1 MKKRIFSFLLAL
13 ALIFSIQPIVTVSAE
28 VHHPGT
34 SSRDYVIPLPEDFVA
49 LNPTI
54 YTYTADE
61 NSETVPFSSYVSQG
75 KYSSASPSYTTDDEK
90 KFRSTAYVFRLG
102 DDFHVPAY
110 STMTFKGESSLAA
123 GKIGLNGAQTLFVN
137 CMNEWETDQT
147 IKSLYLGQ
155 HSNRTGDYNQNKID
169 DNTTSLLLAQ
179 SDYLY
184 GSYDN
189 SGCSTSTGPDMYIIT
204 WATGNK
210 PGSLNGKYS
219 LYTCGN
225 SQNEHNWAV
234 ISIKTV
240 TNYIYYDFN
249 GGSGSAQTTT
259 KQGDESIAIAEAP
272 TRTGYTF
279 AGWNTAKNGSG
290 KTYQPGAIYGENAGM
305 YLYAQWIP
313 NKYAVSIISDN
324 CTTSVNQN
332 PATYGTKVKIT
343 AEPDI
348 GYQVDSIEV
357 YKTADPTVTV
367 SFAETNTF
375 IQPEYPVTVK
385 ANCSKIPYAID
396 KYPTA
401 NGSFTVSDDMA
412 GINDVVTITPIPDEG
427 FELDTITVSRTDTNE
442 LLTVTDNKFT
452 MVPSPVKVA
461 VTFKNSIYNITKLP
475 TTNGS
480 FTIDQESTILG
491 DTVVVNAVPDAGY
504 RVKAISVHKTGDET
518 VKVEVAGSSFVMPA
532 YPVTVA
538 VEFELTPLEIFKSS
552 GIENGDITISH
563 TQARLGE
570 TVTVSTTAAKG
581 YTLDAITV
589 YKTGDE
595 TVTVEV
601 TDGSFVMP
609 GYPVTV
615 HATFKK
621 IDYTVSVV
629 DASNEKGSFTVDKT
643 VAQIGDTV
651 TVRVTCAE
659 GWAVRGIILTDSSDN
674 STFVD
679 SVFTMPADNVTVSV
693 SYMVIP
699 TYVITIPA
707 TVELGGAPMTLTITD
722 AVMEEGVNLKVTL
735 ETDFTARTAEG
746 AEKTFTING
755 GSVQN
760 GDVVLMVE
768 GGGTPLHPKQ
778 GSTQLSL
785 EWDETYQYSGN
796 YRATLAFTIRVEDE
810 GYDQT
815 E

>member
-1 MKKRIFSFLLAL
+1 MKKRIFSFLLVL
-13 ALIFSIQPIVTVSAE
+13 ALICSIQPIVAVGAE
-28 VHHPGT
+28 IYNPGT
-34 SSRDYVIPLPEDFVA
+34 SSKDYVIPLSGDFVG

-61 NSETVPFSSYVSQG
+61 NSEMVPFSSYDSQG
-75 KYSSASPSYTTDDEK
+75 KYSSASPSYTTDNAK
-90 KFRSTAYVFRLG
+90 QFRSTAYVFRLG

-110 STMTFKGESSLAA
+110 STMTFTGEASLEA
-123 GKIGLNGAQTLFVN
+123 GKIGMNAAQTLFVN
-137 CMNEWETDQT
+137 CMKEWETDQT
-147 IKSLYLGQ
+147 IKTLYLGQ
-155 HSNRTGDYNQNKID
+155 HSNRTGDYNQNKTD
-169 DNTTSLLLAQ
+169 DNTTSLLMAQ
-179 SDYLY
+179 SDLPRV
-184 GSYDN
+184 SYDN

-204 WATGNK
+204 WATGNM

-225 SQNEHNWAV
+225 SKDEYNWAV

-259 KQGDESIAIAEAP
+259 KQGDESITIAEAP

-279 AGWNTAKNGSG
+279 AGWNTAADGSG
-290 KTYQPGAIYGENAGM
+290 TTYQPGDTYGENAGM
-305 YLYAQWIP
+305 YLYAKWIP
-313 NKYAVSIISDN
+313 NKYDVSIISDN

-367 SFAETNTF
+367 SFAETNAF

-385 ANCSKIPYAID
+385 VNCSKIPYAID

-427 FELDTITVSRTDTNE
+427 FELDTITVSRTDTDE

-452 MVPSPVKVA
+452 MVPAPVKVA

-475 TTNGS
+475 TANGS
-480 FTIDQESTILG
+480 FTIDQESTIFG

-504 RVKAISVHKTGDET
+504 RVKSITAYKTGDET
-518 VKVEVAGSSFVMPA
+518 VTIEVTGSSFVMPA
-532 YPVTVA
+532 FPVTVA
-538 VEFELTPLEIFKSS
+538 VEFELTSLEVFKST

-563 TQARLGE
+563 TEAQLGE

-589 YKTGDE
+589 YKTGDK

-609 GYPVTV
+609 GYSVTV

-643 VAQIGDTV
+643 IAQIGDRV
-651 TVRVTCAE
+651 TVNITCAD
-659 GWAVRGIILTDSSDN
+659 GWAVRSITLTQSNGESML
-674 STFVD
+674 VD
-679 SVFTMPADNVTVSV
+679 KTFTMPASDVTVSV

-707 TVELGGAPMTLTITD
+707 TVELGGEPMTVAITN
-722 AVMEEGVNLKVTL
+722 AVMEEGVKLKVTL

-746 AEKTFTING
+746 AEKTFTINDG
-755 GSVQN
+755 DVQN
-760 GDVVLMVE
+760 GDVVLMVA
-768 GGGTPLHPKQ
+768 GGGTPMNPKS
-778 GSTQLSL
+778 GSAQLSL
-785 EWDETYQYSGN
+785 GWAENYQYSGN

-810 GYDQT
+810 GYD
-815 E
+815 